1 MITSWRLLVAAALT
15 ALTMTTL
22 TAATAAAQT
31 VMVRHAP
38 PGETV
43 ETVLNATKVGSATVD
58 ASGTATVPLSLS
70 STGKTE
76 IDANVFVDI
85 CDKLH
90 RVIVVERNKLPDP
103 QQPGCARRDISGLY
117 WVRPVNTLVVDVA
130 EGRPSLLLV
139 KGSYNPERPRTW
151 NTAPRGFV
159 VYGGGTIGSF
169 RDAISVSC
177 GNVTNCKGDSTL
189 AGFTA
194 GGTVWL
200 LPYLGADVAYVKPQ
214 DVKTSGSGSTYH
226 FNSDLES
233 QLLTIAGK
241 VGAPIGPVR
250 LYGQAGMAY
259 HWTEEHGHRDD
270 RRPDDHGRQ
279 RPADD
284 PRRHAGL
291 AAPDGRLGLVV
302 RRRRRSVDRAVVR
315 PLRGPELRVHHRFSQ
330 IGGEARIDDHAPVHR
345 LRRAR
350 PHRPPLSEDRAG
362 YCTLSNSM
370 SNTSDE

>member
-38 PGETV
+38 PGDTV

-58 ASGTATVPLSLS
+58 ASGTATVPLGLS

-151 NTAPRGFV
+151 NAAPRGFV

-214 DVKTSGSGSTYH
+214 DVKTSGSGNTYH

-233 QLLTIAGK
+233 QLLTVAGK

-259 HWTEEHGHRDD
+259 HWTKNTGTETIDD
-270 RRPDDHGRQ
+270 LTITVDNVQQTIPGGTQ
-279 RPADD
+279 AS
-284 PRRHAGL
+284 
-291 AAPDGRLGLVV
+291 APDGRLGLVV
-302 RRRRRSVDRAVVR
+302 RRRRRSVDRALVR
-315 PLRGPELRVHHRFSQ
+315 PLRGPELRVHHRVSQ
-330 IGGEARIDDHAPVHR
+330 IGGRGPHRRSGSLHR

-350 PHRPPLSEDRAG
+350 PHRPPLTEDRAG

>member
-43 ETVLNATKVGSATVD
+43 ETVLNATKVGTATVD
-58 ASGTATVPLSLS
+58 ASGTASVPLSLS

-76 IDANVFVDI
+76 IDANIFVDI

-177 GNVTNCKGDSTL
+177 GNVTDCKGDSTL

-259 HWTEEHGHRDD
+259 HWTKNTGTETIDD
-270 RRPDDHGRQ
+270 LTITVDNVQQTIPGGTQASLLETEGWGWLFGGGGEVWIARSIALY
-279 RPADD
+279 ADLNF
-284 PRRHAGL
+284 ASITGS
-291 AAPDGRLGLVV
+291 AK
-302 RRRRRSVDRAVVR
+302 S
-315 PLRGPELRVHHRFSQ
+315 
-330 IGGEARIDDHAPVHR
+330 GGEARIDDTLRFIAFGARVHIG
-345 LRRAR
+345 
-350 PHRPPLSEDRAG
+350 HR
-362 YCTLSNSM
+362 
-370 SNTSDE
+370 